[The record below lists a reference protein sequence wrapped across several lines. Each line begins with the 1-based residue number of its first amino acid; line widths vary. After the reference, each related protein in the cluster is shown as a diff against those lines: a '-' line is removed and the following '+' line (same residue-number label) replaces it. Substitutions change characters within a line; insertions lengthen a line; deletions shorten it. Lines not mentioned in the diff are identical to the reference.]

1 MSDDDLTLASAYSD
15 ADQSPGLALW
25 RVTNAWQAAQRA
37 ALRPFGLTHVQF
49 VLLASLTWLH
59 QEAPVRQRDLARHAQ
74 TDPMMTSQVLRAL
87 EHKHLVERRPH
98 PSDRRARALVV
109 TPAGA
114 ALANRA
120 IAAVEDVDRRFFG
133 PLEADTATLA
143 HLLNRVLALVDQ
155 ERGQAHSGTE
165 HAGG

>member
-1 MSDDDLTLASAYSD
+1 MRSDIALASEFLD
-15 ADQSPGLALW
+15 TDDSPGLALW

-59 QEAPVRQRDLARHAQ
+59 HDGPLTQRELAAHAR

-87 EHKHLVERRPH
+87 EDKQLLERRPH
-98 PSDRRARALVV
+98 PTDRRARALVV
-109 TPAGA
+109 TAAGS

-120 IAAVEDVDRRFFG
+120 IGAVEEVDRRFFG
-133 PLEADTATLA
+133 PLGDDRVRLTG
-143 HLLNRVLALVDQ
+143 LLTRLLGPQPVRDGAPPTMPS
-155 ERGQAHSGTE
+155 AP
-165 HAGG
+165 GG